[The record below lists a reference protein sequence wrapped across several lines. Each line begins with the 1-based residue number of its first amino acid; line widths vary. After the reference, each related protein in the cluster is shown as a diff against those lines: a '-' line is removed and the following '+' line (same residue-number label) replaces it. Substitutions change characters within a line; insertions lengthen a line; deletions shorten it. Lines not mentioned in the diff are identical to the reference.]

1 MLETPLKIL
10 ALKLHAE
17 LDDTVVVRMIP
28 HFLVLT
34 FKILMERKPYK
45 RFWWYLKSRRI
56 YLPKPSVPWI
66 SDWET
71 LVLSR
76 VTSDIHISC
85 TQKGCL
91 WLQATILIF
100 VVQFSSVQFLRYV
113 WLFATPLTAACQASL
128 SITNPRVYS
137 NSCPLSQ
144 WCHPTISSSVVPFS
158 SSLQSFP
165 ESGSFPMS
173 SSSHQVAKVLELQ
186 FHYQS
191 FQWIFRI
198 DFL

>member
-10 ALKLHAE
+10 ALKVHAE

-100 VVQFSSVQFLRYV
+100 AKIASDSEQIFPDETIGSCVNCWSPTPIPWSVCKYTKGEWSGQEEE
-113 WLFATPLTAACQASL
+113 TA
-128 SITNPRVYS
+128 
-137 NSCPLSQ
+137 
-144 WCHPTISSSVVPFS
+144 
-158 SSLQSFP
+158 
-165 ESGSFPMS
+165 
-173 SSSHQVAKVLELQ
+173 
-186 FHYQS
+186 
-191 FQWIFRI
+191 
-198 DFL
+198 